1 MRAMNDDLADP
12 WDRFLGYV
20 HRKLRN
26 ATVFVSKSLDRAI
39 SRYLGECRE
48 SP

>member
-1 MRAMNDDLADP
+1 MGAMNNDLADP
-12 WDRFLGYV
+12 WDRFLGNV
-20 HRKLRN
+20 DRELRN
-26 ATVFVSKSLDRAI
+26 ATVFVPKSLDWAI